1 MFGLARD
8 LSPPKKDHS
17 NCSGC
22 SLCLLVCPVW
32 HRTRD
37 ISLTPHGR
45 AKALQNGASVY
56 DIAVSIDSCTLCMAC
71 EPVCPENIGLTPMM
85 LDLRRGLAAPLPE
98 LQARMQE
105 ASSRPHALA
114 ATSPIMFLPD
124 PALLNRADLL
134 AQISKLLGG
143 NDAVAD
149 DSADIVLALEAGVD
163 ISALRMERFLS
174 PLRKRNK
181 IIIGDGMLRRHL
193 RDWLPGVGIVGIGE
207 VLSALPAVRQGL
219 RKDDLY
225 VIEPRAYHSDYARLV
240 KYYAALRAERGC
252 AFNLDLQRIAI
263 PATARSLS
271 QRIGRAG
278 VEDDAEQGRW
288 LLQGRKVTRIVVE
301 NWQDGRALEKI
312 TDIPVVHLAEV
323 CQAVS
328 SGNARDGGY

>member
-1 MFGLARD
+1 MFGLARK

-17 NCSGC
+17 HCSGC

-32 HRTRD
+32 RRTRD

-45 AKALQNGASVY
+45 AKAMQNGAGVD

-71 EPVCPENIGLTPMM
+71 EPVCPENIGLASMM
-85 LDLRRGLAAPLPE
+85 LDLRRTLTAPLPE
-98 LQARMQE
+98 LQARMHE
-105 ASSRPHALA
+105 ASSRPHAP
-114 ATSPIMFLPD
+114 ATNVPNLFVPD
-124 PALLNRADLL
+124 SALINCTDLL
-134 AQISKLLGG
+134 VKICDLLGG
-143 NDAVAD
+143 SDAGTD
-149 DSADIVLALEAGVD
+149 DGTDISLALEAGVD
-163 ISALRMERFLS
+163 IPASRMEKFLA
-174 PLRKRNK
+174 PLRRREK
-181 IIIGDGMLRRHL
+181 IIVSDGMLLRHL
-193 RDWLPGVGIVGIGE
+193 RDWLPGVCIVGIGE

-263 PATARSLS
+263 PATARNLS
-271 QRIGRAG
+271 QRIGRAS
-278 VEDDAEQGRW
+278 VEDDAVQGRW
-288 LLQGRKVTRIVVE
+288 LLQGRTVTRIVVE

-328 SGNARDGGY
+328 SGNTRDEAH

>member
-1 MFGLARD
+1 MLGLAKK

-32 HRTRD
+32 RRTRD

-45 AKALQNGASVY
+45 AKALQNGASVN
-56 DIAVSIDSCTLCMAC
+56 DIAVSINCCTLCMAC
-71 EPVCPENIGLTPMM
+71 EPVCPENIGLTSMM

-105 ASSRPHALA
+105 SSSRPHALA
-114 ATSPIMFLPD
+114 TNAPMMFLPD

-149 DSADIVLALEAGVD
+149 DSVDISLALEAGVE
-163 ISALRMERFLS
+163 IPAPRMECFLA
-174 PLRKRNK
+174 PLRKREK
-181 IIIGDGMLRRHL
+181 IVVGDGMLLRHL
-193 RDWLPGVGIVGIGE
+193 RDGLPGVRIVSLGE
-207 VLSALPAVRQGL
+207 ALSALPAVRQGL

-240 KYYAALRAERGC
+240 KYYAALRVERGC

-271 QRIGRAG
+271 QRIGRAS
-278 VEDDAEQGRW
+278 VEDDAVQGRW
-288 LLQGRKVTRIVVE
+288 LLQGRTVTRIVVE
-301 NWQDGRALEKI
+301 NWEDGLALEKI
-312 TDIPVVHLAEV
+312 TNIPVVHLAEV

-328 SGNARDGGY
+328 SGNARDEAH